1 MALTQIEIET
11 LTAVKNAARKI
22 AREEIDWEERR
33 YELVK
38 QLLPSI
44 RRITP
49 EEMVNDAIEI
59 ADLAIKK
66 LRKTI

>member
-1 MALTQIEIET
+1 MALTQLEIET
-11 LTAVKNAARKI
+11 MTAVKNAARKI
-22 AREEIDWEERR
+22 ASKEIDWENRR

-38 QLLPSI
+38 QLLPSM
-44 RRITP
+44 RRSTP
-49 EEMVNDAIEI
+49 EEMVDDAIVI